1 MPSPTLKAMTDSI
14 YLANVYR
21 IEAVNF
27 WKSAKILSA
36 TLELKNDGSPASGH
50 SFLFPD
56 LARRGIAA

>member
-1 MPSPTLKAMTDSI
+1 MTDSI